1 KMKLKDF
8 DFRVWEVLNK
18 SLVYFNN
25 SNFHSLTNYHFNDDD
40 DEVELYSGILDKNHK
55 KIYEGDII
63 KFKKDIREYTT
74 LKGVVIFEKCCFYV
88 IDESGSYYR
97 LGQIFDIEILG
108 NIHENKE
115 LLND

>member
-1 KMKLKDF
+1 MKLKDF

-25 SNFHSLTNYHFNDDD
+25 SNFHSLTNCHFNDD

-74 LKGVVIFEKCCFYV
+74 LKGVIIFEKCCFYV
-88 IDESGSYYR
+88 IDESGGYYR

>member
-1 KMKLKDF
+1 MKLKDF

-18 SLVYFNN
+18 NLVYFNN
-25 SNFHSLTNYHFNDDD
+25 SNFHSLTNYHFNDD

-55 KIYEGDII
+55 KIYEGDIV

-74 LKGVVIFEKCCFYV
+74 LKGVVIFEKCCFYA
-88 IDESGSYYR
+88 INESGDYYR